1 MDKVFCLNLYKATT
15 MAASATEKELLQY
28 VAQMDEQQKKSLL
41 EMIKVFVKP
50 VDGFT
55 GAITFAQYNQEL
67 DEAEAEFDRG
77 DYITHSEM
85 LQQIKGW

>member
-1 MDKVFCLNLYKATT
+1 

-50 VDGFT
+50 ADGFAGT
-55 GAITFAQYNQEL
+55 ITLAEYNHEL
-67 DEAEAEFDRG
+67 DEAEAEFERG

-85 LQQIKGW
+85 LQQIKEW

>member
-1 MDKVFCLNLYKATT
+1 

-50 VDGFT
+50 AKGFAGT
-55 GAITFAQYNQEL
+55 LTLAEYNQEL
-67 DEAEAEFDRG
+67 DEAEAEFERG
-77 DYITHSEM
+77 DYITHSQM
-85 LQQIKGW
+85 LQQIKEW